1 MRPASLL
8 ILLPLAACQHQS
20 AATAG
25 PSPVGP
31 VATQAAPLG
40 AFAILDSAGRRIGQ
54 VSATETPSGVQL
66 DVATSGLTP
75 GNHGMHLHAAA
86 LCEPPAFT
94 TATGHLNPTSKQHG
108 SRNPLGAHL
117 GDLPNLVV
125 DQHGLG
131 RASVLVA
138 GVTLQPGT
146 ASIGAPGTALVI
158 HAAPDDE
165 VTDPTGNSGGRIG
178 CAAIILPARPQ

>member
-1 MRPASLL
+1 MRPTTLL
-8 ILLPLAACQHQS
+8 VLLPLAACQNQS

-25 PSPVGP
+25 PAPVGR
-31 VATQAAPLG
+31 VATQAAPRG

-54 VSATETPSGVQL
+54 VGATETPSGVQL
-66 DVATSGLTP
+66 EVAISGLAP
-75 GNHGMHLHAAA
+75 GNHGMHLHAAP

-94 TATGHLNPTSKQHG
+94 TATGHLNPTSRQHG
-108 SRNPLGAHL
+108 SRNPLGAHI

-125 DQHGLG
+125 DHHGLG
-131 RASVLVA
+131 RASVLVTR
-138 GVTLQPGT
+138 VTLQPGA

-165 VTDPTGNSGGRIG
+165 VTDPTGNSGARIA
-178 CAAIILPARPQ
+178 CAVIILPAAAP

>member
-1 MRPASLL
+1 MRPTFLL
-8 ILLPLAACQHQS
+8 VLLPLAACQHQS

-25 PSPVGP
+25 PAPVGR
-31 VATQAAPLG
+31 VATQAAPRG

-54 VSATETPSGVQL
+54 VSAMEIQSGVQL
-66 DVATSGLTP
+66 EVATSGLAP

-94 TATGHLNPTSKQHG
+94 TATGHLNPTSRQHG
-108 SRNPLGAHL
+108 ARNPLGAHL
-117 GDLPNLVV
+117 GDLPNLTV

-131 RASVLVA
+131 RASLLVP
-138 GVTLQPGT
+138 GVTLQRGT

-165 VTDPTGNSGGRIG
+165 VTDPTGNSGARIA
-178 CAAIILPARPQ
+178 CAAISLPADPQ